1 MQINSVHP
9 GYSTARRGSFVCLQV
24 GCGCL
29 YLFNLIELLLFNF
42 SDEIVGS
49 SNIAVK
55 NLKTLCKWG
64 MCFQRQ
70 VTGLKLM
77 LTLCSF
83 SRELKCLSFVVV
95 MLMYSLL

>member
-49 SNIAVK
+49 SNISVK
-55 NLKTLCKWG
+55 N
-64 MCFQRQ
+64 
-70 VTGLKLM
+70 
-77 LTLCSF
+77 
-83 SRELKCLSFVVV
+83 
-95 MLMYSLL
+95 